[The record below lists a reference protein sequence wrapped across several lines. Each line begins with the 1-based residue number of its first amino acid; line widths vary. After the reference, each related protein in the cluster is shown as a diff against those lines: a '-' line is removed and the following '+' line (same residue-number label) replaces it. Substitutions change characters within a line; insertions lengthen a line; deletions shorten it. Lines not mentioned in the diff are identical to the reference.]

1 MSLYDKYVLPKFLNC
16 ACGSNPVSR
25 QRQKVVPLVEGKVL
39 EVGVGSGLN
48 LPFYDKSK
56 IDELW
61 GLDPSEEL
69 RDMARKVA
77 DRENIVVNFVSSGA
91 EEIPLPDSY
100 FDSVLIT
107 YTMCTIPEVA
117 RANKEIKRV
126 LKRGGKLIFC
136 EHGEA
141 PDENIRKSSY
151 VISKD
156 NFSEYLNE
164 FAKKKDINLIE
175 IYLSNTFGLGDK
187 RKKLI
192 PNMIES
198 IKSGEEFV
206 INNPSWGIYFMVGF
220 IVFIFFYPP

>member
-69 RDMARKVA
+69 SDMARKLA
-77 DRENIVVNFVSSGA
+77 DRENIVVNFISSGA

-141 PDENIRKSSY
+141 PDENIRKWQ
-151 VISKD
+151 KR
-156 NFSEYLNE
+156 
-164 FAKKKDINLIE
+164 INPFWGKLAGGCNINRKIPSLIE
-175 IYLSNTFGLGDK
+175 NAGFEIVELEEMYLPKTPKIAGYNY
-187 RKKLI
+187 
-192 PNMIES
+192 
-198 IKSGEEFV
+198 
-206 INNPSWGIYFMVGF
+206 WGYAVEK
-220 IVFIFFYPP
+220 

>member
-69 RDMARKVA
+69 SDMARKVA
-77 DRENIVVNFVSSGA
+77 DRENIVVNFISSGA

-107 YTMCTIPEVA
+107 YTMCTIPEVE

-141 PDENIRKSSY
+141 PDENIRKWQKRINPFWGKLAGGCNINRKIPSLIQNAGFEI
-151 VISKD
+151 V
-156 NFSEYLNE
+156 ELEEMYLPKTPKIAGYN
-164 FAKKKDINLIE
+164 
-175 IYLSNTFGLGDK
+175 Y
-187 RKKLI
+187 
-192 PNMIES
+192 
-198 IKSGEEFV
+198 
-206 INNPSWGIYFMVGF
+206 WGYAVEK
-220 IVFIFFYPP
+220 

>member
-16 ACGSNPVSR
+16 ACGSNPVAR

-39 EVGVGSGLN
+39 EIGIGSGLN

-69 RDMARKVA
+69 SDMAKKVA
-77 DRENIVVNFVSSGA
+77 DSENIEVNFISSGA
-91 EEIPLPDSY
+91 EEIPLPDKY

-117 RANKEIKRV
+117 RANREIKRI
-126 LKRGGKLIFC
+126 LKTGGTLIFC

-141 PDENIRKSSY
+141 PDENIRKWQKRINPFWGKLAGGCNINRKIPSLIQNAGFEI
-151 VISKD
+151 V
-156 NFSEYLNE
+156 ELEEMYLPKTPKIAGYN
-164 FAKKKDINLIE
+164 
-175 IYLSNTFGLGDK
+175 Y
-187 RKKLI
+187 
-192 PNMIES
+192 
-198 IKSGEEFV
+198 
-206 INNPSWGIYFMVGF
+206 WGYAVEK
-220 IVFIFFYPP
+220 

>member
-39 EVGVGSGLN
+39 EVGIGSGLN

-69 RDMARKVA
+69 SDMARKVA
-77 DRENIVVNFVSSGA
+77 DRENIVVNFISSGA

-141 PDENIRKSSY
+141 PDENIRKWQKRINPFWGKLAGGCNINRKIPSLIQNAGFEI
-151 VISKD
+151 V
-156 NFSEYLNE
+156 ELEEMYLPKTPKIAGYN
-164 FAKKKDINLIE
+164 
-175 IYLSNTFGLGDK
+175 Y
-187 RKKLI
+187 
-192 PNMIES
+192 
-198 IKSGEEFV
+198 
-206 INNPSWGIYFMVGF
+206 WGYAVEK
-220 IVFIFFYPP
+220 

>member
-1 MSLYDKYVLPKFLNC
+1 MSKFLNSKYVLPKFLNC

-69 RDMARKVA
+69 SDMARKVA
-77 DRENIVVNFVSSGA
+77 DRENIVVNFISSGA

-141 PDENIRKSSY
+141 PDENIRKWQKRINPFWGKLAGGCNINRKIPSLIQNAGFEI
-151 VISKD
+151 V
-156 NFSEYLNE
+156 ELEEMYLPKTPKIAGYN
-164 FAKKKDINLIE
+164 
-175 IYLSNTFGLGDK
+175 Y
-187 RKKLI
+187 
-192 PNMIES
+192 
-198 IKSGEEFV
+198 
-206 INNPSWGIYFMVGF
+206 WGYAVEK
-220 IVFIFFYPP
+220 

>member
-69 RDMARKVA
+69 SDMARKVA
-77 DRENIVVNFVSSGA
+77 DRENIVVNFISSGA

-141 PDENIRKSSY
+141 PDENIRKWQKRINPFWGKLAGGCNINRNIPSLIQNAGFEI
-151 VISKD
+151 V
-156 NFSEYLNE
+156 ELEEMYLPKTPKIAGYN
-164 FAKKKDINLIE
+164 
-175 IYLSNTFGLGDK
+175 Y
-187 RKKLI
+187 
-192 PNMIES
+192 
-198 IKSGEEFV
+198 
-206 INNPSWGIYFMVGF
+206 WGYAVEK
-220 IVFIFFYPP
+220 

>member
-39 EVGVGSGLN
+39 EVGVGTGLN

-69 RDMARKVA
+69 SDMARKLA
-77 DRENIVVNFVSSGA
+77 DRENIVVNFISSGA

-117 RANKEIKRV
+117 RANREIKRV
-126 LKRGGKLIFC
+126 LKTGGKLIFC

-141 PDENIRKSSY
+141 PDENIRKWQKRINPFWGKLAGGCNIDRKIPTLIQNSGFEI
-151 VISKD
+151 V
-156 NFSEYLNE
+156 ELEEMYLPKTPKIVGYN
-164 FAKKKDINLIE
+164 
-175 IYLSNTFGLGDK
+175 Y
-187 RKKLI
+187 
-192 PNMIES
+192 
-198 IKSGEEFV
+198 
-206 INNPSWGIYFMVGF
+206 WGYAVEK
-220 IVFIFFYPP
+220 